1 MSSPGFSFNVKRVNI
16 AVGNSLVVKTTVTSI
31 DVDLA
36 IVVAS
41 GGVGSWGWCADG
53 RLLVVDAL
61 FVAEH
66 AGPGEVTDLEPPA
79 VVESLVGSSVATE
92 DENAIK
98 LGGGNSDVL
107 SSGWWE
113 VISLGFFFLPTAF
126 L

>member
-16 AVGNSLVVKTTVTSI
+16 VVGDSLVVKTTVTSI
-31 DVDLA
+31 YVDLA

-41 GGVGSWGWCADG
+41 GSVGSWGWCADG

-61 FVAEH
+61 FVSEH

-79 VVESLVGSSVATE
+79 VVESLVGSSMAAE
-92 DENAIK
+92 DEHTVE
-98 LGGGNSDVL
+98 LGGGYSDVL

-113 VISLGFFFLPTAF
+113 IFSLGFLFFPAAF